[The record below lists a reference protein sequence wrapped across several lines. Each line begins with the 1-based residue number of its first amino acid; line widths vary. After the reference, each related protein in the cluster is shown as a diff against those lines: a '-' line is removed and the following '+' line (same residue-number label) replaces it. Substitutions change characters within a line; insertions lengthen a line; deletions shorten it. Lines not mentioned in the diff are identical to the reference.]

1 MQKNK
6 HSRETSSTMIQCVP
20 KPNVVAA
27 SRRRPQQHKLNE
39 LEQSRLQRKN
49 HRAIDRMYTEL
60 LLVVVIIM
68 IVAVVV
74 VVVVVVVIIIGL
86 IVGSEADIDEVSHIH
101 RHLLDLRVVQ
111 GLSVLQGATVINRR
125 LIFHG
130 RTLPLSTLLLN
141 GSS

>member
-1 MQKNK
+1 M
-6 HSRETSSTMIQCVP
+6 STMIQCVP

-39 LEQSRLQRKN
+39 LEQSTAQKPPSNRQN
-49 HRAIDRMYTEL
+49 VHR
-60 LLVVVIIM
+60 
-68 IVAVVV
+68 
-74 VVVVVVVIIIGL
+74 IIISSSRNNNSSSSSSSSNYNNSRQRGRRPMIL
-86 IVGSEADIDEVSHIH
+86 DEVGHIH
-101 RHLLDLRVVQ
+101 RHHLLDLRVVE
-111 GLSVLQGATVINRR
+111 GLNVLQRATVINRR